1 MRQAG
6 PVIRDELFGWD
17 PGVNSILCVSRSFDY
32 MESGLARL
40 PGIPS
45 FAYRASPAK
54 RAEKV

>member
-1 MRQAG
+1 MNF
-6 PVIRDELFGWD
+6 FGWD